1 MNGMSVSNLLIGIGL
16 LLILA
21 GIAFRYGLLG
31 WFGHLPGDIR
41 YEGDNFV
48 FFAPFGSM
56 ILISVVLSLLLWL
69 FNR

>member
-1 MNGMSVSNLLIGIGL
+1 MSGSTISNLLIAIGL
-16 LLILA
+16 LLILS
-21 GIAFRYGLLG
+21 GIAFRYGLFD

-41 YEGDNFV
+41 YEGDNFI

-56 ILISVVLSLLLWL
+56 ILISIVLSLLLWL

>member
-1 MNGMSVSNLLIGIGL
+1 MGNFLIGIGA

-21 GIAFRYGLLG
+21 GVAFKYGLLG